1 MIQLQSIL
9 KVADNSG
16 AKTVKCIKVLGG
28 YNKKTAYVGDIIVA
42 SVQELRNRYKST
54 SKIKK
59 GEVITALIVRSKFQ
73 KKRKDG
79 LFMKFDEDNVVLLN
93 KQLKFLG
100 TKVLGILPKE
110 LKKEKFL
117 KLASISSGFF

>member
-9 KVADNSG
+9 KVSDNSG

-28 YNKKTAYVGDIIVA
+28 NKKKTAYVGDIIVA

-59 GEVITALIVRSKFQ
+59 GEVITALIVRSKFK

-79 LFMKFDEDNVVLLN
+79 LFIRFDENNVVLLN

-100 TKVLGILPKE
+100 TKVLGVLPKE

>member
-28 YNKKTAYVGDIIVA
+28 YKKKTAYVGDIIVV

-59 GEVITALIVRSKFQ
+59 GEVTTALIVRSKFQ
-73 KKRKDG
+73 KKRKGG
-79 LFMKFDEDNVVLLN
+79 LFIRFDENNVVLLN

-100 TKVLGILPKE
+100 TKVLGVLPKE

-117 KLASISSGFF
+117 KLASISPGFF

>member
-9 KVADNSG
+9 KVSDNSG

-28 YNKKTAYVGDIIVA
+28 YKKKTAYVGDIIVA

-59 GEVITALIVRSKFQ
+59 
-73 KKRKDG
+73 KRLG
-79 LFMKFDEDNVVLLN
+79 LGLSFRLL
-93 KQLKFLG
+93 FSR
-100 TKVLGILPKE
+100 TD
-110 LKKEKFL
+110 
-117 KLASISSGFF
+117 S